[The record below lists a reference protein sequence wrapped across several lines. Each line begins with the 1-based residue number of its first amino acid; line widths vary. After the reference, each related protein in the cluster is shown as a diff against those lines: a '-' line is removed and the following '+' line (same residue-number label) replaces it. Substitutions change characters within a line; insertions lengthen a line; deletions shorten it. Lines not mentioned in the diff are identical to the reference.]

1 MKKRVLS
8 LLMSFILL
16 VNLLPATARAAENI
30 TVYAT
35 VSDRGSIACENG
47 ALVAD
52 VPVTV
57 ETDDGTATVDAV
69 LAKLHEMYG
78 KGYTGGSYV
87 TKLWGVSTGN
97 CLFFV
102 NDQALQVDVTT
113 DVVHDGDRLTA
124 SLNQDDTYY
133 SDWYTCFDR
142 SRVTVGVGDD
152 VTLTLKGY
160 QGMGDGAAVPVSG
173 VSVSAMNV
181 SGTSVSGEA
190 VTDSAGTATI
200 RFDVPG
206 TYYVTANG
214 TVRDTVTAWSMMNL
228 GGDPAVYGTMD
239 YTTSD
244 FSVAYTDADY
254 GNGPYPADEVK
265 YVDFDDWFDDQD
277 SYYALHTNQLL
288 VDCPTIAPVCVVT
301 VGTAE
306 ERADWLLVQ
315 SAKDALTWDQFNAEP
330 QDAVTTAFTL
340 PSTATVGNK
349 LVSVY
354 WTSSDTSVL
363 SVNSYNG
370 QISTWIERPAAQ
382 DADVR
387 LTASLVYETAH
398 DTKVFPLAIKAE
410 GVNDAKESVVGF
422 KPLMDGIAAAQMSST
437 DPWMV
442 LDMAGYGQDVK
453 AGDYGWSSTVAK
465 TLAQA
470 ATGGDTSALIDE
482 LKTFKVNGAYA
493 IYTTPYVLLAYD
505 AAGAVE
511 DESFTC
517 TRAAMKA
524 AMIAFLNDLDGNY
537 AGVDDMA
544 PLLAAL
550 APYYEKGDAALDAAV
565 RTGIAWLSAQQNDDG
580 TYSYFGTK
588 NANSTAMVVVSLA
601 ALGID
606 AHRDSR
612 FIKDGHS
619 AVEGLMSF
627 ALSDKTGFGYK
638 GNVTENALATEQGL
652 RALVSYARFAESGG
666 EPYNIYLQAKAGE
679 DAPADPKITTTVKPQ
694 PVTPT
699 DKSISASVRVSG
711 DTGVW
716 LSTRVSVRSGV
727 SVYDVLTSVL
737 ADNGYSWEGSS
748 NYISYITNPDGVR
761 LGEFSTG
768 DNSGWLYKVNGVLP
782 SEPLGEYIL
791 ESNASIVFYYTNDW
805 TKDPDAG
812 KWSSNQ
818 TTDSKAAD
826 KVDALIDAIGT
837 VTPERADAIRA
848 ARAAYD
854 ALSAEQK
861 KLVENYDAL
870 LAAEKALAALQSGSL
885 PFTDIKSGAWY
896 ADAVKYAYEKGL
908 MNGVS
913 AAAFA
918 PDGTATRSQIVT
930 ILYRL
935 AGSSAVSGGSFADV
949 NAGEWYADAVEW
961 ASANG
966 IVSGYDNGS
975 FGPDDEITRE
985 QLAVILYR
993 YAKRQGQGFTGLW
1006 YFPLSFSDAAAVS
1019 SWADEAMHWCV
1030 MKGIL
1035 SGTDQS
1041 MLEPGA
1047 TATRAQI
1054 AAILQRFCEL
1064 PQEDSKSEAERAFD
1078 GAASYL
1084 TAAVPAPRYGSIGG
1098 EWTVIALS
1106 RAGAAVK
1113 EDYFTVYEAALEQTV
1128 RESAGV
1134 LSERKYTEY
1143 SRAILALSALGKD
1156 ARDIAGYDLTLALGD
1171 YEKTTAQGV
1180 NGAIYALLA
1189 LDSRE
1194 YPVPQNADAKT
1205 QATRQMYID
1214 AILAAQLSDGSWSF
1228 TGESAD
1234 PDLTAMALQALA
1246 KYQEQSAVKA
1256 AVNRALV
1263 CLSTMQNADGGFSS
1277 WSTENA
1283 ESCAQVILALA
1294 ELGISVDDTRFVK
1307 DGGSVLDAL
1316 LSYQNA
1322 DGGFCHTH
1330 GGETNLMASEQ
1341 AACALASLVRAENGE
1356 TGFYRMAALAERAA
1370 A

>member
-16 VNLLPATARAAENI
+16 VNLLPAAARAAENI

-69 LAKLHEMYG
+69 LAELHEMYG
-78 KGYTGGSYV
+78 KSYTGGSYV
-87 TKLWGVSTGN
+87 TKLWDVSTSN

-102 NDQALQVDVTT
+102 NEQALQVGVST

-124 SLNQDDTYY
+124 SINRDDVYY

-142 SRVTVGVGDD
+142 SSVTVGVGDD
-152 VTLTLKGY
+152 ITLTLKGY
-160 QGMGDGAAVPVSG
+160 QGMGGGAAVPVSS
-173 VSVSAMNV
+173 VSVSVMDMCGA
-181 SGTSVSGEA
+181 SVFGEA
-190 VTDSAGTATI
+190 MTDAAGAATL
-200 RFDVPG
+200 RFDAPG
-206 TYYVTANG
+206 TYCITANG
-214 TVRDTVTAWSMMNL
+214 TVRDTVTAWSMINL
-228 GGDPAVYGTMD
+228 GGNPAVYGTMD
-239 YTTSD
+239 YTTYDSL
-244 FSVAYTDADY
+244 VAYTDADY

-265 YVDFDDWFDDQD
+265 YVDFFEWLDDQD

-288 VDCPTIAPVCVVT
+288 ADCPTIAPVCVVT

-306 ERADWLLVQ
+306 ERADWQVMQ
-315 SAKDALTWDQFNAEP
+315 SAKDGLTWEQLSHEP
-330 QDAVTTAFTL
+330 QDAVTSALTL
-340 PSTATVGNK
+340 PDTLNVDGKT
-349 LVSVY
+349 VSVG
-354 WTSSDTSVL
+354 WQSSNAALGIGDG
-363 SVNSYNG
+363 Y
-370 QISTWIERPAAQ
+370 TWVDRPAAE
-382 DADVR
+382 DASVR
-387 LTASLVYETAH
+387 LTASLVYETAQ
-398 DTKVFPLAIKAE
+398 DTKVFPLTIKAE

-422 KPLMDGIAAAQMSST
+422 KPLMDGIAAAQRNST
-437 DPWMV
+437 DAWMV
-442 LDMAGYGQDVK
+442 LDMAGYGQDVR

-482 LKTFKVNGAYA
+482 LKTFDVNGAYA

-511 DESFTC
+511 DESFIC

-524 AMIAFLNDLDGNY
+524 SMIAFLNDLDGND
-537 AGVDDMA
+537 AGVDAMA

-565 RTGIAWLSAQQNDDG
+565 RAGVTWLSAQQNDDG
-580 TYSYFGTK
+580 TYSYYGTK
-588 NANSTAMVVVSLA
+588 NANSAALAVVSLS

-627 ALSDKTGFGYK
+627 ALSGKTGFGYK

-666 EPYNIYLQAKAGE
+666 KPYNIYLQAKAGE

-699 DKSISASVRVSG
+699 DKSISVSVRVSG

-748 NYISYITNPDGVR
+748 HYISYITNPDGVR

-782 SEPLGEYIL
+782 GEPLGEYIL

-812 KWSSNQ
+812 KWSSGQ

-826 KVDALIDAIGT
+826 KVDQLIDAIGT

-854 ALSAEQK
+854 ALSAVQK
-861 KLVENYDAL
+861 KLIENYDAL
-870 LAAEKALAALQSGSL
+870 LAAEKALAAMQSGGL
-885 PFTDIKSGAWY
+885 PFADVKSGAWY

-918 PDGTATRSQIVT
+918 PDGTATRGQIVT

-935 AGSSAVSGGSFADV
+935 AGSPSVGGFGFADV
-949 NAGEWYADAVEW
+949 DGSAWYAPAVAW
-961 ASANG
+961 ASANN
-966 IVSGYDNGS
+966 IVTGYDNGS
-975 FGPDDEITRE
+975 FGPDDEVTRE

-993 YAKRQGQGFTGLW
+993 YVKRQGQGFTGLW
-1006 YFPLSFSDAAAVS
+1006 YFPLNFGDAAAVS

-1064 PQEDSKSEAERAFD
+1064 PQETGKSEAERAMD
-1078 GAASYL
+1078 GAAACL
-1084 TAAVPAPRYGSIGG
+1084 AAAVPAPRYGSIGG

-1113 EDYFTVYEAALEQTV
+1113 ENYFTDYYAALERTV

-1143 SRAILALSALGKD
+1143 SRVILALSALGKD

-1194 YPVPQNADAKT
+1194 YPMPQNADAGT
-1205 QATRQMYID
+1205 QATRQMYVD
-1214 AILAAQLSDGSWSF
+1214 AILTAQLSDGGWNF

-1263 CLSTMQNADGGFSS
+1263 CLSAMQNVDGGFSS
-1277 WSTENA
+1277 WDTENA
-1283 ESCAQVILALA
+1283 ESCAQAILALV
-1294 ELGISVDDTRFVK
+1294 ELGIGVDDTRFVK

-1341 AACALASLVRAENGE
+1341 AACALASFVRAGRGE
-1356 TGFYRMAALAERAA
+1356 TSLYRMAALAGRAA

>member
-30 TVYAT
+30 TVLMT
-35 VSDRGSIACENG
+35 VCNAGE
-47 ALVAD
+47 LVKDKNDKAMLLRE
-52 VPVTV
+52 VSVTDLDGDGIYTLD
-57 ETDDGTATVDAV
+57 EAIKAAHAEYYSGGTD
-69 LAKLHEMYG
+69 
-78 KGYTGGSYV
+78 GYNSAGGFV
-87 TKLWGVSTGN
+87 NKLWGEDASASGFCKNDVMTG
-97 CLFFV
+97 LV
-102 NDQALQVDVTT
+102 GEETVA
-113 DVVHDGDRLTA
+113 DGDRITA
-124 SLNQDDTYY
+124 YIYYDTISY
-133 SDWYTCFDR
+133 SDRYSFFDAER
-142 SRVTVGVGDD
+142 KTVAVNEEF
-152 VTLTLKGY
+152 TLTLTGRGYDETWATVEKPVNVAPLGVFDPETGNYSVPSSMKGEVAW
-160 QGMGDGAAVPVSG
+160 G
-173 VSVSAMNV
+173 
-181 SGTSVSGEA
+181 
-190 VTDSAGTATI
+190 TI
-200 RFDVPG
+200 RKPASTGIDGSAVVLFTEPG
-206 TYYVTANG
+206 VYYVTAQADFYG
-214 TVRDTVTAWSMMNL
+214 YSKYDDTL
-228 GGDPAVYGTMD
+228 GSIPNY
-239 YTTSD
+239 
-244 FSVAYTDADY
+244 
-254 GNGPYPADEVK
+254 
-265 YVDFDDWFDDQD
+265 
-277 SYYALHTNQLL
+277 L
-288 VDCPTIAPVCVVT
+288 VPPLCIVT
-301 VGTAE
+301 VLSHEDYARLE
-306 ERADWLLVQ
+306 YERIVAA
-315 SAKDALTWDQFNAEP
+315 AKDGLTWEQLSAEP
-330 QDAVTTAFTL
+330 QDAVTTDFTL
-340 PSTATVGNK
+340 PNTLDVDGKT
-349 LVSVY
+349 VSVG
-354 WTSSDTSVL
+354 WQSSNAAL
-363 SVNSYNG
+363 GIGNG
-370 QISTWIERPAAQ
+370 YAWVDRPAAE
-382 DADVR
+382 DAGVR
-387 LTASLVYETAH
+387 LTASLVYETAQ
-398 DTKVFPLAIKAE
+398 DTKVFPLTVKAE

-437 DPWMV
+437 DAWMV
-442 LDMAGYGQDVK
+442 LDMAGYGQDVR

-470 ATGGDTSALIDE
+470 ATGGDTSVLIGE
-482 LKTFKVNGAYA
+482 LKTFDVNGAYA

-537 AGVDDMA
+537 AGVDDMV

-565 RTGIAWLSAQQNDDG
+565 RTGITWLSAQQNDDG
-580 TYSYFGTK
+580 TYSYYGTK
-588 NANSTAMVVVSLA
+588 NANSTALAVVSLA

-699 DKSISASVRVSG
+699 DKSISVSVRVSG

-826 KVDALIDAIGT
+826 TVDALIDAIGT

-885 PFTDIKSGAWY
+885 PFTDIKSGTWY

-949 NAGEWYADAVEW
+949 NAGEWYADAVAW

-966 IVSGYDNGS
+966 IVTGYDNGS

-1113 EDYFTVYEAALEQTV
+1113 EDYFTDYEAALEQTV

-1277 WSTENA
+1277 WGTENA